1 LGASGH
7 IAGVINPA
15 SKNKRSFWLNDDV
28 KTDAERWLT
37 AATEMKGSWWAD
49 WADWLKQHGGEQRAA
64 RKIGTAKHKA
74 IEPAPGRYVR
84 ERAV

>member
-1 LGASGH
+1 
-7 IAGVINPA
+7 VINPV

-28 KTDAERWLT
+28 KTDAEGWLT

-49 WADWLKQHGGEQRAA
+49 WADWLKQYGGEQRAA
-64 RKIGTAKHKA
+64 RKIGTTKHKA